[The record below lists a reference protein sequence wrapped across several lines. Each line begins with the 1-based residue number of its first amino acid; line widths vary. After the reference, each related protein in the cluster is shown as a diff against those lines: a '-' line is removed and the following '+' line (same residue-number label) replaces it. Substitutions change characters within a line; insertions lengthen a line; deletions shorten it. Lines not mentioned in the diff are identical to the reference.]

1 MFSHWRSDNTWTFWH
16 QNGKDQETLAFE
28 PYIDERL
35 HRPHG
40 RFAAGVGIGDLPP
53 VVQPELIRDGRLV
66 KVMPECSFDTV
77 DLSVVHLSNRHIS
90 RPVRLFTEFAVQ
102 IAVLFPALSV

>member
-1 MFSHWRSDNTWTFWH
+1 
-16 QNGKDQETLAFE
+16 L
-28 PYIDERL
+28 L
-35 HRPHG
+35 
-40 RFAAGVGIGDLPP
+40 AGVGIGDLPP
-53 VVQPELIRDGRLV
+53 VVQPELIHDGRLV